1 MSGNNADG
9 AATHSGAVGSAVNL
23 SVPPLAEL
31 QMRRS
36 DKWAGYGPGVISATI
51 AEMDFPLADPIVEVL
66 HTAIGRHDLGY
77 TPGDVARLA
86 KAFEGFA
93 ARRLNWT
100 IDPGQVT
107 VVTDVMIGLLELARL
122 LAGPGGSVAFST
134 PAYPPFLVEF
144 PYANLSVNQI
154 PLQPDGATDLDAL
167 AAAFASGTRAFIL
180 VNPHN
185 PTGQVLPR
193 AELEQIAKLAADHQ
207 AWVLADEI
215 HAPLTL
221 PGEQHVPFLEV
232 SDPARDRGFALTS
245 ASKAFNLAA
254 LKTALIVTA
263 AEGPRTV
270 VSRLLP
276 MTDHTGL
283 LGVLA
288 AEAAFTDGDD
298 WLDAVLDQLDSNRA
312 LLSSLLAE
320 RLPEVVW
327 APSQASYLAW
337 LDWRRLGFGDDL
349 VEHLLRQAHVAL
361 SPGLSYGLPGTGH
374 ARLNFGTSSRLL
386 TEMIDRIALAVS
398 AR

>member
-1 MSGNNADG
+1 MSSSDAHG
-9 AATHSGAVGSAVNL
+9 AATHSGSVGTAVNL

-66 HTAIGRHDLGY
+66 HAAIRRHDLGY
-77 TPGDVARLA
+77 TPGAITRLA

-93 ARRLNWT
+93 ARRLNWR
-100 IDPGQVT
+100 IDPGQVS

-122 LAGPGGSVAFST
+122 LAGPGGSVALST

-144 PYANLSVNQI
+144 PYANLAVNQI
-154 PLQPDGATDLDAL
+154 ALQPDGSTDLEAL
-167 AAAFASGTRAFIL
+167 TAAFATGTRAFIL

-185 PTGQVLPR
+185 PTGRVLPR
-193 AELEQIAKLAADHQ
+193 AELEQIAELAADHQ

-221 PGEQHVPFLEV
+221 PGKQHVPFLEV
-232 SDPARDRGFALTS
+232 SDAARRRGFALTS

-254 LKTALIVTA
+254 LKTALIITA
-263 AEGPRTV
+263 ADGPRAV
-270 VSRLLP
+270 ASRLLP

-283 LGVLA
+283 LGLLA
-288 AEAAFTDGDD
+288 AEAAFTDGDV
-298 WLDAVLDQLDSNRA
+298 WLDAVLDQLDYNRA

-327 APSQASYLAW
+327 APSHASYLAW
-337 LDWRRLGFGDDL
+337 LDCRRLGLGDDPA
-349 VEHLLRQAHVAL
+349 ESLLSQAHVAL
-361 SPGLSYGLPGTGH
+361 SPGLSYGSPGAGH
-374 ARLNFGTSSRLL
+374 ARLNFGTSSQLL

-398 AR
+398 TR